1 MILNLGPSHLGGERK
16 LRVFEN
22 RLQRNIFGPKRDE
35 VTRGEDYISKR
46 LIICNHHQTLI
57 G

>member
-1 MILNLGPSHLGGERK
+1 MVVNLGPSHLGGERK

-22 RLQRNIFGPKRDE
+22 RLQKNIFGLKRDE
-35 VTRGEDYISKR
+35 VTRGEDYIMRS
-46 LIICNHHQTLI
+46 LMICNPHHTLV